1 MKTLLFWFRNARSIA
16 LGQSLLPTIVAFC
29 LALKHGNLIWT
40 NVLAAFVGIIC
51 LHLCNNLLDDYFDAK
66 KDDVSYRER
75 LQAQGMRARI
85 GKCEYLKNGKA
96 DLKTLLI
103 AALGFGA
110 VAFAC
115 GFWLFLQGGAF
126 ILILAL
132 IAGFLGYSY
141 SGAPLRLSYHGLG
154 ELTIALMF
162 GPLLMSGMYFSATL
176 SPVPPEVWII
186 SIPMG
191 LLAANILYIHAVLDL
206 AADKSIQK
214 KTLAVVLNSK
224 LKMNLVLCGF
234 IGLPYDGIIFGVIF
248 KFLSPW
254 YLTTLI
260 TLPLAFY
267 LLISVLKF
275 QESPQEPVEKKWWM
289 FPLGDW
295 ELYQKYGVDWFM
307 LRWISARNLLLWFG
321 LICSIVTLCL

>member
-16 LGQSLLPTIVAFC
+16 LGQSLLPTFVAFC
-29 LALKHGNLIWT
+29 LALKHGDLIWT
-40 NVLAAFVGIIC
+40 NALVAFLGIIF
-51 LHLCNNLLDDYFDAK
+51 LHLCINLLDDYCDAR
-66 KDDVSYRER
+66 KDDVSYRDR
-75 LQAQGMRARI
+75 LHAQGMRARI
-85 GKCEYLKNGKA
+85 GKCEYLKSGEAN
-96 DLKTLLI
+96 LKTLLI

-110 VAFAC
+110 VAFIC

-126 ILILAL
+126 ILIITL

-154 ELTIALMF
+154 ELTVALMF
-162 GPLLMSGMYFSATL
+162 GPLLMSGMYFSTTL

-191 LLAANILYIHAVLDL
+191 LLAANILYIHAVLDFE
-206 AADKSIQK
+206 ADKSIQK

-224 LKMNLVLCGF
+224 FKMNLALCGF
-234 IGLPYDGIIFGVIF
+234 IALPYDFIIFGVIF

-254 YLTTLI
+254 YLMTLI
-260 TLPLAFY
+260 TLPWAFY
-267 LLISVLKF
+267 LLISVFNF
-275 QESPQEPVEKKWWM
+275 QESPQKPVEKKWWM
-289 FPLGDW
+289 FPMGNW
-295 ELYQKYGVDWFM
+295 KAYQEFGIDWFM

-321 LICSIVTLCL
+321 LICSIVALCL